1 MGKVVTSQG
10 LTEFVQTGKVTHVPD
25 HKPTTPKT
33 SDSGSNSESSA
44 VESGNDKTPV
54 IKGNGSGSAQET
66 QRDAGQSKS
75 NSEAVSPEVEADEAE
90 DDTGLRAS
98 DAEFSEKTRKR
109 IQAKHRALKEARAE
123 AQENERFAEQQFNER
138 KLAEKRAQ
146 EAEERAKALEAQL
159 PKKEAEPEL
168 KVPSIADFKDA
179 QGNVDWDKYT
189 DAKADFA
196 AKKAVMEERAR
207 LAEEAATRERTEAE
221 GRMKARFDAVRKAH
235 PDFDELV
242 EKIKGTEA
250 DNVPQHVLNYLFESE
265 KGGELH
271 YYLLKNPVES
281 VRISKLK
288 PILALAELGKLEAKL
303 TEPPAKTTPTA
314 SAEPVNRKE
323 PGGAPAPI
331 TPLSGE
337 GNTGIVTDP
346 AKMDFKQLRAYE
358 RERARSKRER

>member
-25 HKPTTPKT
+25 HKPEGAKPAEAAKPADVEAKKPPEAEKKPETAEKP
-33 SDSGSNSESSA
+33 
-44 VESGNDKTPV
+44 VESP
-54 IKGNGSGSAQET
+54 
-66 QRDAGQSKS
+66 
-75 NSEAVSPEVEADEAE
+75 PEVEADEPE
-90 DDTGLRAS
+90 DETGLRAS

-146 EAEERAKALEAQL
+146 EAEERAKTLEAQL
-159 PKKEAEPEL
+159 PKAPAEPEL
-168 KVPSIADFKDA
+168 VEP
-179 QGNVDWDKYT
+179 VET
-189 DAKADFA
+189 DAKYKDEAGNFKWKEFA
-196 AKKAVMEERAR
+196 RDLAKFEAAQAVKNERETQQKERAA
-207 LAEEAATRERTEAE
+207 AEMKEAE

-281 VRISKLK
+281 LRISKLK

-303 TEPPAKTTPTA
+303 TEPPAKTTPSA

>member
-1 MGKVVTSQG
+1 MILHIGYSQMGKVVTSQG
-10 LTEFVQTGKVTHVPD
+10 LTDFVQTGKVTHVPD
-25 HKPTTPKT
+25 HKP
-33 SDSGSNSESSA
+33 A
-44 VESGNDKTPV
+44 
-54 IKGNGSGSAQET
+54 
-66 QRDAGQSKS
+66 DAK
-75 NSEAVSPEVEADEAE
+75 APEVKPEEAKKPPETEKKPDAAESAPKQPEVTSETDTDEAE

-98 DAEFSEKTRKR
+98 DHEFSEKTRKR
-109 IQAKHRALKEARAE
+109 IQAKHRALKDARLE

-159 PKKEAEPEL
+159 PKAPPVPEL
-168 KVPSIADFKDA
+168 VEPVETD
-179 QGNVDWDKYT
+179 DKYK
-189 DAKADFA
+189 DEAGNFKWKDFARDLAKFEAAKAVKDE
-196 AKKAVMEERAR
+196 KDKQQQERA
-207 LAEEAATRERTEAE
+207 AAERTEAE
-221 GRMKARFDAVRKAH
+221 TRMRQRFDAVRKAH
-235 PDFDELV
+235 PDFDDMV

-250 DNVPQHVLNYLFESE
+250 DRVPQHVLNYLFESE

-303 TEPPAKTTPTA
+303 AEPPAKTAPSA
-314 SAEPVNRKE
+314 PAEPVNRKE

-337 GNTGIVTDP
+337 GTTGIVTDP
-346 AKMDFKQLRAYE
+346 AKMDFKQLRAYRRE
-358 RERARSKRER
+358 QERARRER

>member
-10 LTEFVQTGKVTHVPD
+10 LTDFVQTGKVTHVPD
-25 HKPTTPKT
+25 HKPEGAAKPAEAAKP
-33 SDSGSNSESSA
+33 
-44 VESGNDKTPV
+44 VE
-54 IKGNGSGSAQET
+54 ET
-66 QRDAGQSKS
+66 KQPP
-75 NSEAVSPEVEADEAE
+75 EAEKKPEAAEKPAEVVPEVEADEAE
-90 DDTGLRAS
+90 DDTGLRPS

-109 IQAKHRALKEARAE
+109 IQAKHRALKQAREEAL
-123 AQENERFAEQQFNER
+123 ENERFAEQQFNER

-146 EAEERAKALEAQL
+146 EAEERAKALEAQI
-159 PKKEAEPEL
+159 PKALAEPEL
-168 KVPSIADFKDA
+168 VEP
-179 QGNVDWDKYT
+179 VEE
-189 DAKADFA
+189 DAKYRDEAGNFKWKEFA
-196 AKKAVMEERAR
+196 RDLAKFEAAQAVKSERENQQKERAA
-207 LAEEAATRERTEAE
+207 AELKEAE

-235 PDFDELV
+235 PDFDQLV

-303 TEPPAKTTPTA
+303 TEPPAKTTPSA
-314 SAEPVNRKE
+314 PAEPVNRRE

-358 RERARSKRER
+358 RERARGKRER